1 MTEQELEIIRNR
13 TEKECVQI
21 RVKDCMK
28 CDYGSNAKD
37 PANVLCDYVLIT
49 GHARPCLAGEC
60 RETGVFVDKKRNMRR
75 KVFKI
80 KSMQEAER

>member
-1 MTEQELEIIRNR
+1 MTEEELEIIRNR

-28 CDYGSNAKD
+28 CDYSSNAKD
-37 PANVLCDYVLIT
+37 PATVLCDYVLIT
-49 GHARPCLAGEC
+49 GRARPCLAGEC
-60 RETGVFVDKKRNMRR
+60 REAGVFVVKKRNMRR